1 MAFSAAKDLV
11 YTLDGNN
18 ITSGGYRINKILGIN
33 TSKKGQKGGKKH
45 SSEKTE
51 IFNQD
56 SGIPVGLLLLQSQHK
71 YLIHSPSKSK
81 SKSVDK
87 SVDKNV
93 NKSQDNFVY
102 IVNEDEHED
111 EGNNE
116 ELVIMPQSHSFMS
129 SSSLPSPLENSI
141 HISSNEIDDDLYDVL
156 LKNASYS
163 ESESVPFKKSSTK
176 KRHFGAHVEKVFQ
189 KRKTRSKRRG

>member
-1 MAFSAAKDLV
+1 MAFNAAKDLV
-11 YTLDGNN
+11 YSIDGNN
-18 ITSGGYRINKILGIN
+18 VTSGGYRINKILNGTN
-33 TSKKGQKGGKKH
+33 TAKKRQKGGKKH

-51 IFNQD
+51 FFNED

-71 YLIHSPSKSK
+71 YLIHSPSPSK
-81 SKSVDK
+81 SNHDKSVDK
-87 SVDKNV
+87 SVD
-93 NKSQDNFVY
+93 KSQDNFVY

-116 ELVIMPQSHSFMS
+116 ELVIMPSYTYS
-129 SSSLPSPLENSI
+129 SSSSPLENSI

-163 ESESVPFKKSSTK
+163 ESESSLKKNKDSTK

>member
-1 MAFSAAKDLV
+1 MLFNAAKDLV
-11 YTLDGNN
+11 YTVDGNK
-18 ITSGGYRINKILGIN
+18 ITSGGYRINKILNGTN
-33 TSKKGQKGGKKH
+33 TAKKRQKGGKKH

-51 IFNQD
+51 FFNQD

-71 YLIHSPSKSK
+71 YLIHSPSPSPSK
-81 SKSVDK
+81 IVDK
-87 SVDKNV
+87 SNDD
-93 NKSQDNFVY
+93 KSQDNFVY

-116 ELVIMPQSHSFMS
+116 ELVIMPQSQSFMS
-129 SSSLPSPLENSI
+129 YSSPLENSI

-163 ESESVPFKKSSTK
+163 ESESSVKKNKDSTK

>member
-1 MAFSAAKDLV
+1 MLFNAAKDLV
-11 YTLDGNN
+11 YTVDGNK
-18 ITSGGYRINKILGIN
+18 ITSGGYRINKILNGTN
-33 TSKKGQKGGKKH
+33 TAKKRQKGGKKH

-51 IFNQD
+51 FFNED

-71 YLIHSPSKSK
+71 YLIHSPSP

-87 SVDKNV
+87 SNGD
-93 NKSQDNFVY
+93 KSQDNFVY
-102 IVNEDEHED
+102 IVNEDEHEN

-116 ELVIMPQSHSFMS
+116 ELVIMPSYTS
-129 SSSLPSPLENSI
+129 SSSSSPLENSI

-163 ESESVPFKKSSTK
+163 ESESGSAVKKNKGSTK
-176 KRHFGAHVEKVFQ
+176 KRHFGAQVEKVFQ
-189 KRKTRSKRRG
+189 KRKVQV

>member
-1 MAFSAAKDLV
+1 MLFNAAKDLV
-11 YTLDGNN
+11 YTVDGNK
-18 ITSGGYRINKILGIN
+18 ITSGGYRINKILGSN
-33 TSKKGQKGGKKH
+33 TTKKGQKGGKKH
-45 SSEKTE
+45 SSEKTDF
-51 IFNQD
+51 FNED

-71 YLIHSPSKSK
+71 YLIRSPSKS
-81 SKSVDK
+81 VD
-87 SVDKNV
+87 
-93 NKSQDNFVY
+93 KSQDNFVY

-116 ELVIMPQSHSFMS
+116 ELVIIPQSQSFMS

-163 ESESVPFKKSSTK
+163 ESESGSAVKKNKGSTK

-189 KRKTRSKRRG
+189 KRKTRSKRRV

>member
-1 MAFSAAKDLV
+1 MLFNAAKDLV
-11 YTLDGNN
+11 YSVDGNN
-18 ITSGGYRINKILGIN
+18 VTSGGYRINKILNGTN
-33 TSKKGQKGGKKH
+33 TAKKRQKGGKKH

-51 IFNQD
+51 FFNED
-56 SGIPVGLLLLQSQHK
+56 SGIPIGLLLLQSQHK
-71 YLIHSPSKSK
+71 YLIHSPSP

-87 SVDKNV
+87 SVDKSNHDKSV
-93 NKSQDNFVY
+93 DKSQDNFVY

-116 ELVIMPQSHSFMS
+116 ELVIMPSYTYSPS
-129 SSSLPSPLENSI
+129 SSLENSI

-163 ESESVPFKKSSTK
+163 ESESSLKKNKDSTK

>member
-1 MAFSAAKDLV
+1 MVFNAAKDLV
-11 YTLDGNN
+11 YTVDGNK

-51 IFNQD
+51 IFNED

-71 YLIHSPSKSK
+71 YLIHSSSPSK

-87 SVDKNV
+87 SV

-102 IVNEDEHED
+102 IVNEDHED

-116 ELVIMPQSHSFMS
+116 ELVIIPQSQPFMS

>member
-1 MAFSAAKDLV
+1 MAFNAAKDLV
-11 YTLDGNN
+11 YTVDGNK
-18 ITSGGYRINKILGIN
+18 ITSGGYRINKILNGTN
-33 TSKKGQKGGKKH
+33 TAKKRQKGGKKH

-51 IFNQD
+51 FFNED

-71 YLIHSPSKSK
+71 YLIHSPSKS
-81 SKSVDK
+81 VDK
-87 SVDKNV
+87 SVNKSNDD
-93 NKSQDNFVY
+93 KSQDNFVY
-102 IVNEDEHED
+102 IVNEDEHKD

-116 ELVIMPQSHSFMS
+116 ELVIIPQSHSFMS

-163 ESESVPFKKSSTK
+163 ESESSVKKNKDSTK

-189 KRKTRSKRRG
+189 KRKTRSKRRV

>member
-51 IFNQD
+51 IFNED

-71 YLIHSPSKSK
+71 YLIHSPSPSP

-87 SVDKNV
+87 SVD
-93 NKSQDNFVY
+93 KSQDNFVY
-102 IVNEDEHED
+102 IVNEDEDED

-116 ELVIMPQSHSFMS
+116 ELVIIPQSQSFMS

-156 LKNASYS
+156 LKNASYL

-189 KRKTRSKRRG
+189 KRKTKSKRRG

>member
-1 MAFSAAKDLV
+1 MRFNAAKDLV
-11 YTLDGNN
+11 YTVDGNK
-18 ITSGGYRINKILGIN
+18 ITSGGYRINKILNGTN
-33 TSKKGQKGGKKH
+33 TAKKRQKGGKKH

-51 IFNQD
+51 FFNED

-71 YLIHSPSKSK
+71 YLIHSPNP

-87 SVDKNV
+87 SVD
-93 NKSQDNFVY
+93 KSQDNFVY

-116 ELVIMPQSHSFMS
+116 QLVIMPQSQSFMS
-129 SSSLPSPLENSI
+129 YSSPLENSI

-163 ESESVPFKKSSTK
+163 ESESSVKKNKDSTK

>member
-1 MAFSAAKDLV
+1 MLFSAAKDLV
-11 YTLDGNN
+11 YTVDGNK
-18 ITSGGYRINKILGIN
+18 ITSGGYRINKILGTN
-33 TSKKGQKGGKKH
+33 TTKKGQKGGKKH
-45 SSEKTE
+45 SSENTDY
-51 IFNQD
+51 FNED

-71 YLIHSPSKSK
+71 YLIHSPSPSP

-87 SVDKNV
+87 SV

-102 IVNEDEHED
+102 IVNEDEDED

-116 ELVIMPQSHSFMS
+116 ELVIIPQSQSFMS

>member
-1 MAFSAAKDLV
+1 MAFNAAKDLV
-11 YTLDGNN
+11 YSVDGINV
-18 ITSGGYRINKILGIN
+18 TSGGYRINKILNGTN
-33 TSKKGQKGGKKH
+33 TAKKRQKGGKKH

-51 IFNQD
+51 FFNED
-56 SGIPVGLLLLQSQHK
+56 SGIPIGLLLLQSQHK
-71 YLIHSPSKSK
+71 YLIHSPSPSK
-81 SKSVDK
+81 SNHDK
-87 SVDKNV
+87 SVD
-93 NKSQDNFVY
+93 KSQDNFVY

-116 ELVIMPQSHSFMS
+116 ELVIMPSYTYS
-129 SSSLPSPLENSI
+129 SSSSPLENPI

-163 ESESVPFKKSSTK
+163 ESESSLKKNKDSTK

>member
-1 MAFSAAKDLV
+1 MVFNAAKDLV

-51 IFNQD
+51 IFNED

-71 YLIHSPSKSK
+71 YLIHSPSPSK

-87 SVDKNV
+87 SV

-116 ELVIMPQSHSFMS
+116 ELVIIPQSQSFMS
-129 SSSLPSPLENSI
+129 SSPLENSI

>member
-11 YTLDGNN
+11 YILDGKTM
-18 ITSGGYRINKILGIN
+18 TSGGYRINKILGTN

-51 IFNQD
+51 IFNED

-81 SKSVDK
+81 SKSV
-87 SVDKNV
+87 

-116 ELVIMPQSHSFMS
+116 ELVIIPQSHSFMS
-129 SSSLPSPLENSI
+129 SSSPSPLENSI

>member
-1 MAFSAAKDLV
+1 MLLFNAAKDLV
-11 YTLDGNN
+11 YTVDGNK
-18 ITSGGYRINKILGIN
+18 ITSGGYRINKILNGTN
-33 TSKKGQKGGKKH
+33 TAKKRQKGGKKH

-51 IFNQD
+51 FFNED

-71 YLIHSPSKSK
+71 YLIHSPSPSK
-81 SKSVDK
+81 SNHDKSVDK
-87 SVDKNV
+87 S
-93 NKSQDNFVY
+93 
-102 IVNEDEHED
+102 
-111 EGNNE
+111 
-116 ELVIMPQSHSFMS
+116 HS
-129 SSSLPSPLENSI
+129 SPLENSI

-163 ESESVPFKKSSTK
+163 ESESSVKKNKDSTK